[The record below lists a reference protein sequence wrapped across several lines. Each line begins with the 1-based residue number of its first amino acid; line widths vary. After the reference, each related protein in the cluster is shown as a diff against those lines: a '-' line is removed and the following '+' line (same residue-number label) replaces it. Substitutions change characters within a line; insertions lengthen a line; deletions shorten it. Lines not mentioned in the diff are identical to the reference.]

1 MQDKKHK
8 RLTKLIHPLKRLSL
22 LSTSQRS
29 LIPDIVLKEIPEQVA
44 DDLISCLPHETAV
57 SIFALLCFKD
67 LISVQLVCK
76 SWRRIASD
84 AALWRQL
91 YVELSWRYPY
101 LGLHRFVSD
110 GGVTWHQRYCRATSM
125 ANWST
130 GNVQNLQIFNDH
142 VGRVLA
148 TKLKDRYLVTLGE
161 DNVIFLYEYHKEY
174 ARFRYKRMWDFGQ
187 STNGATNVKCVDI
200 LPEINVL
207 VVAQRGSKCL
217 FYDIN
222 KNTNDPIQVLKGGNH
237 ILFEPESIA
246 LDRDHFVL
254 AGRKPSAIFIWEWR
268 KGVRISNRAFDN
280 QAHRVFLS
288 GDHVITISV
297 DGSLHVF
304 HIPSNTMRAITTE
317 LPACCLPCLA
327 FDGSLSLVAT
337 PYAARK
343 LHRFEWKPTLA
354 SKKFIQPLP
363 SQSTPPSP
371 VPEHGHQ
378 DTSASSHLLSFS
390 ASMSSFFGHFRS
402 KDISQNPRPKSAEHL
417 SLKSQQQQKARL
429 RRQRRHSS
437 YNDFGWE
444 CTART
449 TQYIKNLNISEPPP
463 PTPDFSKKISLI
475 KTIPTTQLGATSR
488 YVVAVTIAGNRAVMV
503 NRSGDMSIVM
513 LDSGHVS
520 QVYPPPSYTFEW
532 IENWLVDARENDED
546 QDGYNFSSMRLSADP
561 KLGIAYGGRHGT
573 VWFLSFNCISD
584 HTTQTLH

>member
-1 MQDKKHK
+1 MQS
-8 RLTKLIHPLKRLSL
+8 HPHV
-22 LSTSQRS
+22 
-29 LIPDIVLKEIPEQVA
+29 VLKEVPEQAA

-67 LISVQLVCK
+67 LIRVQLVCK
-76 SWRRIASD
+76 SWRRIVSD

-130 GNVQNLQIFNDH
+130 GNAQKIQSFNEH
-142 VGRVLA
+142 TGRILA

-161 DNVIFLYEYHKEY
+161 DNLVILYEYHKESAHFY
-174 ARFRYKRMWDFGQ
+174 HKRTWDFGQ
-187 STNGATNVKCVDI
+187 STQGTTNVKCVDI

-207 VVAQRGSKCL
+207 VVAQRGSKCV
-217 FYDIN
+217 FYDIS
-222 KNTNDPIQVLKGGNH
+222 KNTSDPIQVLKGGNH

-254 AGRKPSAIFIWEWR
+254 AGRKPSAIFVWEWR

-343 LHRFEWKPTLA
+343 LHHFEWKPILA
-354 SKKFIQPLP
+354 PKKSIQPSP
-363 SQSTPPSP
+363 SQSTPPP
-371 VPEHGHQ
+371 RVPEHGGQ
-378 DTSASSHLLSFS
+378 ERTSSSHLLSFS
-390 ASMSSFFGHFRS
+390 ASMSSFFGHFKS
-402 KDISQNPRPKSAEHL
+402 KDTSPKTRPKSAEHS

-449 TQYIKNLNISEPPP
+449 TQYIKSLDENAPPP
-463 PTPDFSKKISLI
+463 PTPDFSKKITLM
-475 KTIPTTQLGATSR
+475 KTIPTTQLGVTTR
-488 YVVAVTIAGNRAVMV
+488 YVVGVAVAGNRAIVV
-503 NRSGDMSIVM
+503 NRNGDMAIVM
-513 LDSGHVS
+513 LDSGNVS
-520 QVYPPPSYTFEW
+520 QLYPPPHHCFEW
-532 IENWLVDARENDED
+532 IENWQEDARENDED

-561 KLGIAYGGRHGT
+561 KLGIAYGGRNGT
-573 VWFLSFNCISD
+573 VWFFSFNCTSD
-584 HTTQTLH
+584 